1 MAAVS
6 ICSDFRA
13 QQEEIS
19 HYCTFPPSIFHEV
32 MGAGCHNLS
41 FFLIFNF
48 NLALSLY
55 SFTLMKKLFSSSSLS
70 AFRMV
75 SSSYLRLLMF
85 PHLSWFQLC
94 HPAWHFSWYAQ
105 HTNQTGCQQTALLY
119 SFLDLESIS
128 CSIQG
133 SNCCFLI
140 CIQVSQETGK
150 MVWYS
155 NLFKSFPQFIMI
167 HTVKGFGIVN
177 KTEVDVCLEFPSFL
191 YDPAN
196 VSNFICGS
204 SAFF

>member
-1 MAAVS
+1 MTWS
-6 ICSDFRA
+6 
-13 QQEEIS
+13 
-19 HYCTFPPSIFHEV
+19 
-32 MGAGCHNLS
+32 
-41 FFLIFNF
+41 
-48 NLALSLY
+48 
-55 SFTLMKKLFSSSSLS
+55 
-70 AFRMV
+70 
-75 SSSYLRLLMF
+75 
-85 PHLSWFQLC
+85 
-94 HPAWHFSWYAQ
+94 
-105 HTNQTGCQQTALLY
+105 Y
-119 SFLDLESIS
+119 SFLNPEKIHYF
-128 CSIQG
+128 IQD

-167 HTVKGFGIVN
+167 HTVKDFGIVN